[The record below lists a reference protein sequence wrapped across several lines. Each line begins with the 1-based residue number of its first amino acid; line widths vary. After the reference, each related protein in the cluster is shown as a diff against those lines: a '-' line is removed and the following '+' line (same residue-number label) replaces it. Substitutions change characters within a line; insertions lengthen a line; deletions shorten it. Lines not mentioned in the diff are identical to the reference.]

1 MRRLLKLRIM
11 ITKIMKRLA
20 IFTMALMCLSSC
32 QNDDNMTSY
41 ATVSTNSKGLE
52 YKLQLYIQDEV
63 GKFNDEH
70 LFSVFY
76 KDEVLEDFNN
86 LVKTL
91 EDEANSGKYNIFAF
105 SSETLIL
112 KWGIKELNKVNLNLI
127 TNIPEKISLSAE
139 IEQHNVRG
147 DSTRFTE
154 LYSKKLTDAGF
165 TIKENNKYAYYREFN
180 KLADAENDLERLEN
194 DSILN
199 YVKAYRYFNS
209 MEEMEYQGQVDIK
222 YELINGKDEELSP
235 YTNDSGSSVFYEYK
249 KEHTLNKLSAEG
261 YVIIRKK

>member
-165 TIKENNKYAYYREFN
+165 TI
-180 KLADAENDLERLEN
+180 
-194 DSILN
+194 
-199 YVKAYRYFNS
+199 
-209 MEEMEYQGQVDIK
+209 
-222 YELINGKDEELSP
+222 
-235 YTNDSGSSVFYEYK
+235 
-249 KEHTLNKLSAEG
+249 
-261 YVIIRKK
+261 